1 MDKSEQPPVRD
12 IATEPYKGPGA
23 FVTGVGEGAI
33 AHYGTATLGLFG
45 GGTLSYFLHKHVG
58 KVEQK
63 FKELGEKAPEA
74 TNFFSKSVRYI
85 AGQMHRGSEGLANHF
100 PFSKTLL
107 NKVPKER
114 LTAVVFGG
122 GLMGVMGFFVA
133 PIYFMFTGTKHANDG
148 KRQFQEA
155 QDEIL
160 TTRAELGTLRNKYV
174 AARIELEDLKTTQA
188 VAKGTLKVSGD
199 DTPRM
204 DTAQP
209 PAPAQLAT
217 TQADSP
223 VSVSEPKIDAPKV
236 EGPKIET
243 NLPQPPAMPWGEKI
257 AAQQAA
263 TELANHEAGRA

>member
-1 MDKSEQPPVRD
+1 MDKSQQPPKRD

-23 FVTGVGEGAI
+23 LVTGVGEGAI
-33 AHYGTATLGLFG
+33 AHYGTATAGLLG
-45 GGTLSYFLHKHVG
+45 GGALSYALHEQVG

-63 FKELGEKAPEA
+63 FKALGETTSEA
-74 TNFFSKSVRYI
+74 TNFFSKSVRYL
-85 AGQMHRGSEGLANHF
+85 AGAMHRGSEGLANHF

-133 PIYFMFTGTKHANDG
+133 PIYFLFTGTKHANDG

-160 TTRAELGTLRNKYV
+160 TTRAELGTLREKYV
-174 AARIELEDLKTTQA
+174 TTRMELEDLKTTQA

-204 DTAQP
+204 DSAAASPT
-209 PAPAQLAT
+209 AQLAT
-217 TQADSP
+217 VQADSP
-223 VSVSEPKIDAPKV
+223 VSVSAPKIEGPKI

-243 NLPQPPAMPWGEKI
+243 NLPQPPSMPWGDKI

-263 TELANHEAGRA
+263 AELASQEATRA

>member
-23 FVTGVGEGAI
+23 LVTGVGEGAI
-33 AHYGTATLGLFG
+33 AHYGTATAGFFG
-45 GGTLSYFLHKHVG
+45 GGALSYLFHKQVG
-58 KVEQK
+58 KAEQK
-63 FKELGEKAPEA
+63 FKELGETAPEA
-74 TNFFSKSVRYI
+74 TNFFSKAVRYI

-107 NKVPKER
+107 SKVPKER

-133 PIYFMFTGTKHANDG
+133 PVYFMFTGTKHASDG

-155 QDEIL
+155 QDEII
-160 TTRAELGTLRNKYV
+160 TTRAELGTLREKYV
-174 AARIELEDLKTTQA
+174 ATRIELEDLKTTQA

-204 DTAQP
+204 DTA
-209 PAPAQLAT
+209 PATAQLAT
-217 TQADSP
+217 TQTDSP

-263 TELANHEAGRA
+263 AELASHEPARA